1 MHFVI
6 KTRHFADRHW
16 KRQFPERQFAK
27 GVASIK
33 KRGSGA
39 GRKKYYVRMSPK
51 TVGEKS
57 SVMGKDSDI
66 KGETRKDDIRHSS
79 ATSPIGNKNKNN
91 FFSIS
96 LGNRGSSDTSTK
108 YTCNLKT
115 LDPVTTPKSQVS
127 SVTLEQDSYWNE
139 KQTVTSE

>member
-1 MHFVI
+1 VHFVI

-96 LGNRGSSDTSTK
+96 LGNRGSSVINNISTNDSKELKHDTK
-108 YTCNLKT
+108 VKQ
-115 LDPVTTPKSQVS
+115 VVS
-127 SVTLEQDSYWNE
+127 SVSSVSNDIWM
-139 KQTVTSE
+139 KKKP